1 MPTLNQPALLMKGRF
16 KVNYRHWTAVITYR
30 IAYYAS
36 LNDIRQFV
44 LSVFDAISFYLRHI
58 CVTA

>member
-44 LSVFDAISFYLRHI
+44 LSVFDAISFYL
-58 CVTA
+58 

>member
-16 KVNYRHWTAVITYR
+16 KVNHRHWTAVITYR

-36 LNDIRQFV
+36 LNDIRHFV
-44 LSVFDAISFYLRHI
+44 LSVFDAISFYL
-58 CVTA
+58 